1 MKNREEDLFLPVTA
15 HDTLYVKRIR
25 HPERDGEPV
34 LMVHGVMANGRI
46 FYSDSGKGL
55 AHWLARHGYDVYVA
69 DLRGRGRSTPRIGR
83 HSRHGQTEIIRE
95 DLPALHAL
103 ARQLSGGQRVH
114 WMAHSWGGVH
124 MNSALLYRPELIAEV
139 ASLVYFGSK
148 RSVRARNL
156 NKLLEVDL
164 MWNGVARLLCR
175 SVGYLPARR
184 IGLGADDETDKSH
197 RQSKAWAKVRPWVDS
212 DDGFDYAAAARRHML
227 PPALYLAAQNDPCR
241 GNPLDVKHFR
251 NESGAHLSRVHL
263 LARRTGYRHDYDHVS
278 LLTHP
283 DAVHDHFPLVLEW
296 LAGRH
301 GMVEENY

>member
-15 HDTLYVKRIR
+15 QDTLYVKRIR
-25 HPERDGEPV
+25 HPRHDGEPV

-55 AHWLARHGYDVYVA
+55 AHWLAQQGYDVYVA

-103 ARQLSGGQRVH
+103 VRRLSGGQRVH

-124 MNSALLYRPELIAEV
+124 MNSALLYRPALIDEV

-148 RSVRARNL
+148 RSVHARNL

-175 SVGYLPARR
+175 TVGYLPAQR

-197 RQSKAWAKVRPWVDS
+197 RQSKAWAKVQPWVDS
-212 DDGFDYAAAARRHML
+212 DDGFDYAAAARRHTL
-227 PPALYLAAQNDPCR
+227 PPALYLAARNDPCR
-241 GNPLDVKHFR
+241 GHPQDIKHFR
-251 NESGAHLSRVHL
+251 NESGNHRACVHL
-263 LARRTGYRHDYDHVS
+263 LARHTGHHHDYNHVS

-283 DAVHDHFPLVLEW
+283 DAVRDHFPLVLSW
-296 LAGRH
+296 LQGRH
-301 GMVEENY
+301 DTMQDNY